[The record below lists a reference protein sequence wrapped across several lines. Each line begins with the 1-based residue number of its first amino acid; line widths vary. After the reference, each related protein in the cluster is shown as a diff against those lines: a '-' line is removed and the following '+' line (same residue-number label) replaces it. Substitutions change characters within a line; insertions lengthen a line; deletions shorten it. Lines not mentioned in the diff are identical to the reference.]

1 MFKYLPHTH
10 EDIEQMLKTIGVD
23 SLEALYS
30 DVPKALKKHELTL
43 PSSHSELE
51 IFEHFQNLSDE
62 VTLLKPM
69 IGLGAYDHYTPT
81 VIRHLIERQEFLTSY
96 TPYQPEISQGTLQ
109 YIFEF
114 QSMITEL
121 TGMEVANAS
130 MYDGATATAEAMFMI
145 CAIRKKNRILVSS
158 TMNPNIIQIVQTYAR
173 YKGIDVE
180 LLPAENGHTSLKALQ
195 ETMTEDVAGLLVQT
209 PNVYGIIED
218 YSGFKDVLEAHKG
231 LFVINQDPSTLAH
244 LKAPADWGADVA
256 VGEAQSLGLPLQ
268 YGGPYIGYM
277 ASKLSYVR
285 KMPGRICGM
294 TKDAE
299 GKRAFVLTFQA
310 REQHIRRDK
319 ANSNICSNQSLLA
332 LFVTIYMALMGKKGL
347 YEAAQLSLDGAH
359 YFYDKLTNLPYL
371 EPAFDNQPFFKEFT
385 LRSQK
390 PVAQLQEALEKQGY
404 LGPYNLSDCGLGDG
418 SLISFAITEKRT
430 PAEIDA
436 CVACLEGL
444 V

>member
-1 MFKYLPHTH
+1 
-10 EDIEQMLKTIGVD
+10 
-23 SLEALYS
+23 
-30 DVPKALKKHELTL
+30 
-43 PSSHSELE
+43 
-51 IFEHFQNLSDE
+51 
-62 VTLLKPM
+62 
-69 IGLGAYDHYTPT
+69 
-81 VIRHLIERQEFLTSY
+81 
-96 TPYQPEISQGTLQ
+96 
-109 YIFEF
+109 
-114 QSMITEL
+114 
-121 TGMEVANAS
+121 
-130 MYDGATATAEAMFMI
+130 
-145 CAIRKKNRILVSS
+145 
-158 TMNPNIIQIVQTYAR
+158 
-173 YKGIDVE
+173 
-180 LLPAENGHTSLKALQ
+180 
-195 ETMTEDVAGLLVQT
+195 
-209 PNVYGIIED
+209 
-218 YSGFKDVLEAHKG
+218 
-231 LFVINQDPSTLAH
+231 
-244 LKAPADWGADVA
+244 VA